1 MRLRVLSVFACRRLC
16 VLGVFACTSLAL
28 AQETQIR
35 MMAGAAFGI
44 PDKENTGTNA
54 ILRRAVFDEFHRQNP
69 NIRVVNAGG
78 LPLAGDEADN
88 MFLMSMA
95 GATPPDVFYVN
106 FRQYYT
112 FLDQGFCRP
121 LDDLVAK
128 DPNSLERANPTIM
141 KVVRSYD
148 GRIYA
153 IPFFQV
159 ALALYYRKDHFS
171 QAGLDPM
178 KPPRNWDEFYADAK
192 KLTRD
197 GRTGFAFSTP
207 PGYHWSNFL
216 YQAGGESVGQDAK
229 GNWLSKVASPEGA
242 VALQYFRHL
251 ILDTW
256 KGPDGKPEGPAAK
269 ISTNWRD
276 DQRLG
281 KVSMWFDYTTDV
293 VLQGY
298 GDLPPSLIGVAAM
311 PAGPAG
317 HKNEINA
324 GMWAI
329 NSAVKDP
336 AKIEACWKFIRY
348 MSGDAAAK
356 INTDKAVEL
365 GLGNLVNPVLLKK
378 FGYDDLLAQVDP
390 EYVKAN
396 EQLFQTGHP
405 EPYGRNC
412 QQVYGVLD
420 NALDDAR
427 LNPHKDPMVIL
438 RNAEQEMNQ
447 KLLGY
452 IPAEQ
457 MARYRGWAAGILIL
471 FALTATGIG
480 VIWWRRA
487 DSRNGRNG
495 LAKSAKGDGPELQDS
510 SSKLQVAE
518 SAIAT
523 VAKPL
528 RPSRESSLQSKIQN
542 RKSKIRTASFMV
554 VSLAPAILSILIW
567 SYYPLG
573 RGLTIAF
580 QDYKVVQPAKWVGVD
595 NFIGVF
601 TQPLFYRSIANSFL
615 YTGLTLLIG
624 FFIPIV
630 LAIALNEIPRFKV
643 FFRTVFYLPAM
654 TSSILVAFV
663 WRQFYDKTD
672 KGLLNSLLAP
682 VIEHVVNPV
691 WHGWLHGAE
700 VPLANDWLGNPTLAI
715 FAVVLPGVWAGAG
728 PGSILYLA
736 ALKNISEDRYEAADI
751 DGANWWQK
759 VVHITLPGLKP
770 LILINLLGVF
780 IASFKAAENILVMTG
795 GGPLNSTRTIGLEVW
810 QNAFMYLKFGYAT
823 AAAWVMG
830 AILIGFTLIQ
840 IKNLTKMKFTAAKL

>member
-1 MRLRVLSVFACRRLC
+1 MKRV
-16 VLGVFACTSLAL
+16 VLLLLLLTTTLARS
-28 AQETQIR
+28 QETEIR
-35 MMAGAAFGI
+35 MMSGAAYGI
-44 PDKENTGTNA
+44 PSKENTSTNA
-54 ILRRAVFDEFHRQNP
+54 ILRRAVFEEFHRQNP
-69 NIRVVNAGG
+69 SIRVVNAGG
-78 LPLAGDEADN
+78 LPLAGDQADN

-95 GATPPDVFYVN
+95 GASPPDIFYVN

-121 LDDLVAK
+121 LDDLVAQ
-128 DPNSLERANPTIM
+128 DRHSLDRANPTIM

-148 GRIYA
+148 GHVYA

-159 ALALYYRKDHFS
+159 ALALYYRKDHFAE
-171 QAGLDPM
+171 AGLDPN
-178 KPPRNWDEFYADAK
+178 KPPRNWDEFYDYAK
-192 KLTRD
+192 KLTRN
-197 GRTGFAFSTP
+197 GRSGFAFSTP

-216 YQAGGESVGQDAK
+216 YQAGGEAVGQDAQ
-229 GNWLSKVASPEGA
+229 GNWRSAVATPEGA
-242 VALQYFRHL
+242 VAIEYFRKL
-251 ILDTW
+251 VGEKW
-256 KGPDGKPEGPAAK
+256 KGPDGKPAGPAAE
-269 ISTNWRD
+269 IAINWRD

-281 KVSMWFDYTTDV
+281 KCSMWFDYTTDV
-293 VLQGY
+293 VLQSG
-298 GDLPPSLIGVAAM
+298 GDIPPSLMGIGAM

-329 NSAVKDP
+329 NSTVTDP
-336 AKIEACWKFIRY
+336 KKVAACWKFIRF
-348 MSGDAAAK
+348 MSGDDAAR
-356 INTDKAVEL
+356 INTEKAVEL
-365 GLGNLVNPVLLKK
+365 GLGTLVNPTWLKK
-378 FGYDDLLAQVDP
+378 FGYDDLLGQVDP

-396 EQLFQTGHP
+396 EELFQTGHP

-420 NALDDAR
+420 TALDDAR
-427 LNPHKDPMVIL
+427 LHPEKPAMVIL
-438 RNAEQEMNQ
+438 KNAEQEMNQ
-447 KLLGY
+447 KLIGY
-452 IPAEQ
+452 IPHDE
-457 MARYRGWAAGILIL
+457 MVRDRGWAAGILIA
-471 FALTATGIG
+471 FALITTGLVMRYMLKRKQKEEVYYERLPAGI
-480 VIWWRRA
+480 
-487 DSRNGRNG
+487 SRKRIY
-495 LAKSAKGDGPELQDS
+495 
-510 SSKLQVAE
+510 V
-518 SAIAT
+518 
-523 VAKPL
+523 
-528 RPSRESSLQSKIQN
+528 
-542 RKSKIRTASFMV
+542 FMAV
-554 VSLAPAILSILIW
+554 CLAPAVISILLW

-580 QDYKVVQPAKWVGVD
+580 QDYKVVQPPKWVGMD

-601 TQPLFYRSIANSFL
+601 RQPLFYRSIMNSFL

-630 LAIALNEIPRFKV
+630 LAIALNEIPRGKL

-654 TSSILVAFV
+654 TSAILIAFV
-663 WRQFYDKTD
+663 WREFYDKTD
-672 KGLLNSLLAP
+672 KGLLNSLMAP
-682 VIEHVVNPV
+682 VIQHVINPV
-691 WHGWLHGAE
+691 WHGWFHGSE
-700 VPLANDWLGNPTLAI
+700 IPLANDWLGNPTLAI

-759 VVHITLPGLKP
+759 IVHITLPGLKP
-770 LILINLLGVF
+770 LMLINLLGVF
-780 IASFKAAENILVMTG
+780 IASFKAAENILVMTN

-840 IKNLTKMKFTAAKL
+840 IRNLTRMRFSTAKL